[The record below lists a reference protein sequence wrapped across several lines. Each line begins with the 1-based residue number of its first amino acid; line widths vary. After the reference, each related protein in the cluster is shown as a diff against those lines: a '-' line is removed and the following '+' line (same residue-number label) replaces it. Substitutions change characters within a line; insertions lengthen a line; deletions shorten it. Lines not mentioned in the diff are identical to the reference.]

1 MPIAK
6 RMFDIVAA
14 VVLLALLVPVI
25 CLVALLVLILDGRP
39 VMYFSERMKNT
50 REGFVLYKFRTM
62 ETVLSDYGVSG
73 GDKSARITRLGA
85 FLRRSRLDELPQLWN
100 ILWGDMSFVGPRP
113 PLRVY
118 VERFPAIYEK
128 VLRARPG
135 LTGLATLV
143 FHKHEEALL
152 KRSPS
157 QEETDKIYTRLC
169 IPRKARL
176 DMIYQDRRT
185 FCLDLHILL
194 KTVFRRLP
202 L

>member
-85 FLRRSRLDELPQLWN
+85 FLRRSRLDELPQLTHGICN
-100 ILWGDMSFVGPRP
+100 ECHTRM
-113 PLRVY
+113 
-118 VERFPAIYEK
+118 
-128 VLRARPG
+128 RATIASKG
-135 LTGLATLV
+135 
-143 FHKHEEALL
+143 
-152 KRSPS
+152 
-157 QEETDKIYTRLC
+157 
-169 IPRKARL
+169 
-176 DMIYQDRRT
+176 
-185 FCLDLHILL
+185 
-194 KTVFRRLP
+194 
-202 L
+202 